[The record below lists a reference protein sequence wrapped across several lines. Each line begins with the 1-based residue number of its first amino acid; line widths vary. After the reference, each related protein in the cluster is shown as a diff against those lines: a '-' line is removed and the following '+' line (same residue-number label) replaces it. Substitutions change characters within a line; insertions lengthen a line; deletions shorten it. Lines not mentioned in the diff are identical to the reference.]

1 MAGHRSKAWIFGVAV
16 ALAVGGALFG
26 GAKGLPAKA
35 GPSCIGFSHG
45 KYVSNVV
52 FAGQVHVFEYN
63 SCDSA
68 LEHDWFSG
76 SWHSEILDGS
86 GATPYSGNQTTNSV
100 GKWNRSIVY
109 GGQLHNFYYDDVA
122 GSLRHAWWNGSSW
135 NFEYLDGASSSY
147 PGASIDHRVGYSED
161 TTSHSAFVFGSQ
173 LQLFYPDECICS
185 DNFYE
190 KLRHAWFDGT
200 WHFETLDGHGTGA
213 GNGRTNSDVGTDAS
227 AVAAPNGQV
236 HVFYSN
242 EGSNLRHGWYDG
254 TWHFE
259 YLDGAS
265 ATNGG
270 TFDAVGGDNSAI
282 VYNGQVHDF
291 YIDHD
296 AGSVRHA
303 WWNGTAW
310 HFEAVDGGG
319 GVATGATGDSVGFYN
334 STVVYNGQ
342 LQLFTEDTTSDTLRH
357 AWFSGAWHAELLD
370 GQGSGYPGHSV
381 DDVGQFSSALVYA
394 GQLQDYYT
402 DFPSGPFTLRE
413 AFFNGSAWNFV
424 NI

>member
-45 KYVSNVV
+45 QYVSNVV

-122 GSLRHAWWNGSSW
+122 GSLRHAWWNGSTW
-135 NFEYLDGASSSY
+135 HLEYLG
-147 PGASIDHRVGYSED
+147 
-161 TTSHSAFVFGSQ
+161 
-173 LQLFYPDECICS
+173 
-185 DNFYE
+185 
-190 KLRHAWFDGT
+190 
-200 WHFETLDGHGTGA
+200 
-213 GNGRTNSDVGTDAS
+213 
-227 AVAAPNGQV
+227 
-236 HVFYSN
+236 
-242 EGSNLRHGWYDG
+242 
-254 TWHFE
+254 
-259 YLDGAS
+259 GAS

-270 TFDAVGGDNSAI
+270 TFDAVGGDSSAI

-342 LQLFTEDTTSDTLRH
+342 LQLFTRDNTSDTLRH
-357 AWFSGAWHAELLD
+357 AWFSGTWHAELLD
-370 GQGSGYPGHSV
+370 GQGSGYPGHSTG
-381 DDVGQFSSALVYA
+381 DVGEFSSALVFA
-394 GQLQDYYT
+394 GQLQDYYR
-402 DFPSGPFTLRE
+402 DFPTSGSPTLRE
-413 AFFNGSAWNFV
+413 AFFNGAGWSF
-424 NI
+424 IDI